1 MNPGKQMYDAVIN
14 VGDIKS
20 TWLVIP
26 ELQIKIKC
34 NESLSGKMFDRS
46 YLLPDGAVGGLRCCN
61 VNMIM
66 PDMKK
71 AIDRITEM
79 IKTELPEYL
88 ISSEE
93 LKRLA
98 RECWFNISE

>member
-1 MNPGKQMYDAVIN
+1 MYDDVIN

-46 YLLPDGAVGGLRCCN
+46 CLLPDGAVGALRFCN

-66 PDMKK
+66 SDMRK
-71 AIDRITEM
+71 AIERITEM
-79 IKTELPEYL
+79 IKAELPEYL

-98 RECWFNISE
+98 RECWFNIPE